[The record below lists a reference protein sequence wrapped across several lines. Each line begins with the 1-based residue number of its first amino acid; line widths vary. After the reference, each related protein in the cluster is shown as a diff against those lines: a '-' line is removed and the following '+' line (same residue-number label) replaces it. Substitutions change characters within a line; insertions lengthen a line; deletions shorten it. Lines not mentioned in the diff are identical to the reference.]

1 MWTPTISMPGTKEDI
16 DGGYLGLPQ
25 LQHHPVAQHTAQAQ
39 CHSRLERFP
48 MCQKVEF
55 AGWARFKPK
64 VTPYSL
70 RDVDTPD
77 HRRLRATSRDKAELA
92 EPGSVPGYIESF
104 TASRHHD
111 DQGETVV

>member
-1 MWTPTISMPGTKEDI
+1 
-16 DGGYLGLPQ
+16 
-25 LQHHPVAQHTAQAQ
+25 
-39 CHSRLERFP
+39 

-104 TASRHHD
+104 TASRRNVYLRRTIED
-111 DQGETVV
+111 GVITIPSRTY

>member
-1 MWTPTISMPGTKEDI
+1 
-16 DGGYLGLPQ
+16 
-25 LQHHPVAQHTAQAQ
+25 
-39 CHSRLERFP
+39 

-104 TASRHHD
+104 TASIRKVHLRSPMASTDWPLATGPLERHP
-111 DQGETVV
+111 G

>member
-1 MWTPTISMPGTKEDI
+1 
-16 DGGYLGLPQ
+16 
-25 LQHHPVAQHTAQAQ
+25 
-39 CHSRLERFP
+39 

-104 TASRHHD
+104 TASRREVHHGFMRQD
-111 DQGETVV
+111 LCVTIYASDGTGTFRNCLLVTAFSGKTE

>member
-1 MWTPTISMPGTKEDI
+1 
-16 DGGYLGLPQ
+16 
-25 LQHHPVAQHTAQAQ
+25 
-39 CHSRLERFP
+39 

-104 TASRHHD
+104 TASRRNVHL
-111 DQGETVV
+111 TIVVSLSDPQAHEGQ

>member
-1 MWTPTISMPGTKEDI
+1 
-16 DGGYLGLPQ
+16 
-25 LQHHPVAQHTAQAQ
+25 
-39 CHSRLERFP
+39 

-104 TASRHHD
+104 TASNHRD
-111 DQGETVV
+111 GARTSPSRIRPYEAINTGGKSAPEDAGGLR

>member
-1 MWTPTISMPGTKEDI
+1 
-16 DGGYLGLPQ
+16 
-25 LQHHPVAQHTAQAQ
+25 
-39 CHSRLERFP
+39 

-55 AGWARFKPK
+55 AGWVRFKPK

-104 TASRHHD
+104 TASCHRVWRICVLTAFSD
-111 DQGETVV
+111 RPDRAQR

>member
-1 MWTPTISMPGTKEDI
+1 
-16 DGGYLGLPQ
+16 
-25 LQHHPVAQHTAQAQ
+25 
-39 CHSRLERFP
+39 

-104 TASRHHD
+104 TASRPQVLRPQVLGD
-111 DQGETVV
+111 SWSERFSVQFRGQTGTDTLGKTEER

>member
-1 MWTPTISMPGTKEDI
+1 
-16 DGGYLGLPQ
+16 
-25 LQHHPVAQHTAQAQ
+25 
-39 CHSRLERFP
+39 

-55 AGWARFKPK
+55 AGWVRFKPK

-104 TASRHHD
+104 TASRRNVTA
-111 DQGETVV
+111 TVCRRNFRRCVGDRRGFSRQMGPVLLDNKPGQREVD

>member
-1 MWTPTISMPGTKEDI
+1 
-16 DGGYLGLPQ
+16 
-25 LQHHPVAQHTAQAQ
+25 
-39 CHSRLERFP
+39 

-104 TASRHHD
+104 TASCHWVFTGFLSR
-111 DQGETVV
+111 VVRNNPVVRLNLLDVH

>member
-1 MWTPTISMPGTKEDI
+1 
-16 DGGYLGLPQ
+16 
-25 LQHHPVAQHTAQAQ
+25 
-39 CHSRLERFP
+39 

-55 AGWARFKPK
+55 AGWVRFKPK

-104 TASRHHD
+104 TASRPEVH
-111 DQGETVV
+111 QSQNIR